1 MEVNISR
8 TARAALCG
16 SCVPWGAAP
25 MTTALYSL
33 LIITDGTAAGSR
45 ATPDVWSFRAHP
57 SPLQLYRFVV
67 AARSAR
73 HRHGFSCPPEAAAG
87 YFWIGFREEATTQ
100 DLTPRL
106 GCVRQLRDRFSQLF
120 PRYGLRR
127 SSPTLRPRRVAIHDN
142 RFRLPAHAQWYG
154 RNSGLCA
161 AHSLFRLPTPPRL
174 LVSQTRR

>member
-25 MTTALYSL
+25 MTTVLYSL

-45 ATPDVWSFRAHP
+45 ATPDVWSFRTHS

-67 AARSAR
+67 AAQSAR
-73 HRHGFSCPPEAAAG
+73 HRHGFSCPPAADAG
-87 YFWIGFREEATTQ
+87 YFWFGFRVEARAQ
-100 DLTPRL
+100 DLTLRL
-106 GCVRQLRDRFSQLF
+106 GCVRQLQHRFSQLF
-120 PRYGLRR
+120 LRYGRRR
-127 SSPTLRPRRVAIHDN
+127 SSPTLRLPRAAIPDK
-142 RFRLPAHAQWYG
+142 RFRLPARVQWYG

-161 AHSLFRLPTPPRL
+161 THSLFRLPTPPRPL
-174 LVSQTRR
+174 ILRTRR